1 VEILAEGMFFKNI
14 AHSIEILCLAILL
27 LVSCGK
33 QGGKW
38 KGTISEEGGITVVK
52 NPKEPIWSTDI
63 LKLEEE
69 VSIGEKEGGR
79 EELLFSRVREID
91 ADVKGNIYVLDS
103 QPPFVRVSDES
114 GAFERTIGQK
124 GQGPGEMEGP
134 ACLQITPA
142 EEVMVYDYLTRRL
155 IFFSL
160 KGLYLRQSSTATVT
174 PFTYLKMDSR
184 GNYVADLLLPP
195 PAGQEVAKFSS
206 DMKPIATIAKIESH
220 YKDREIDVLA
230 PTILFDLTPG
240 GDLVWARSDSY
251 IMYILDPAGRVIKRI
266 QKEYEAYD
274 VTEEYKKSITQRF
287 MGLDSSRQT
296 WKLNFAKS
304 FPPMRGL
311 YVDEE
316 GRIFVETYEP
326 VLGRKGWTCFDVFDS
341 EGRFMAKFPIKRS
354 GSQQYIWKN
363 GCLYRVEQDEEGYQK
378 VVRYRVTWQ
387 VPAIS

>member
-1 VEILAEGMFFKNI
+1 LATF
-14 AHSIEILCLAILL
+14 LL
-27 LVSCGK
+27 ISCGK
-33 QGGKW
+33 QEGQW
-38 KGTISEEGGITVVK
+38 KGQISEEDGVSVVK

-69 VSIGEKEGGR
+69 VSIGEKQGGR
-79 EELLFSRVREID
+79 EEFLFSRVREID
-91 ADVKGNIYVLDS
+91 ADAKGNIYVLDS
-103 QPPFVRVSDES
+103 QPPFVRVFDGS
-114 GAFERTIGQK
+114 GAFEKTIGKK

-134 ACLQITPA
+134 GGLQITPA
-142 EEVMVYDYLTRRL
+142 QEVMVYDYPTRRL
-155 IFFSL
+155 VFFSL
-160 KGLYLRQSSTATVT
+160 DGLYLRQTSTAAVT
-174 PFTYLKMDSR
+174 PFTHLKMDSR
-184 GNYVADLLLPP
+184 GNFAADLLLPP

-220 YKDREIDVLA
+220 YKEREIDVLA
-230 PTILFDLTPG
+230 PTLHFDLTPG
-240 GDLVWARSDSY
+240 GELVWARSDSY
-251 IMYILDPAGRVIKRI
+251 VMCVLNPDGRIIKRI
-266 QKEYEAYD
+266 HKAYESHK
-274 VTEEYKKSITQRF
+274 VTEEYRKTITQRF
-287 MGLDSSRQT
+287 MRLDSSRQT

-387 VPAIS
+387 IPVISEQWK